1 MSSQQALSGFKLEI
15 HFVQNIIKDYT
26 HLTNS
31 GKTIMSDTK
40 PCQHCGQWEGWQCSH
55 RFTRMIPCLKQLP
68 YEKRLEH
75 LGLWTLEERRN
86 QADLLEAF
94 RMYKGW
100 STTPFDTLFT
110 LSTAVSTRGYS
121 SKLMKNRCRL
131 ELRRHFFLE
140 RVVNRWNGL
149 DQHVID
155 SATLNSFKM
164 GLDRIRK
171 TSIGFFMDWLSA
183 WPNASSTQILL
194 AGASAPC
201 KKPGKPYQLF
211 HCPLQIWSFQQV
223 NFFLRS
229 PVSALPNGRRYGTVV
244 RVINFILFTP

>member
-1 MSSQQALSGFKLEI
+1 M
-15 HFVQNIIKDYT
+15 V
-26 HLTNS
+26 
-31 GKTIMSDTK
+31 
-40 PCQHCGQWEGWQCSH
+40 
-55 RFTRMIPCLKQLP
+55 
-68 YEKRLEH
+68 
-75 LGLWTLEERRN
+75 
-86 QADLLEAF
+86 
-94 RMYKGW
+94 YKGW

-183 WPNASSTQILL
+183 WPKASPIRIFL
-194 AGASAPC
+194 AGAAS
-201 KKPGKPYQLF
+201 PGKNLVITPN
-211 HCPLQIWSFQQV
+211 CEVATCCVIW
-223 NFFLRS
+223 NFYCGRVHF
-229 PVSALPNGRRYGTVV
+229 RRYVARLKPLRKSTTTTTVMLSCYVDGTSGVIGK
-244 RVINFILFTP
+244 RVSIVLIEVIIRWIWQQKFLTMDLNKLTELANRLMKGGRGAGVGIGFLAAVGGAAYGLSHSMYTGKLV